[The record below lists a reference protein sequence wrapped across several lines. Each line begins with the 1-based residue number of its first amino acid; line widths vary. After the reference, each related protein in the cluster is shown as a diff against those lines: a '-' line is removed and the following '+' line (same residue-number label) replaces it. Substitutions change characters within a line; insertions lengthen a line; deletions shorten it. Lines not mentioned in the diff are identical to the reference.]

1 MALINLS
8 NAYLGFGDHPL
19 LDHTELHIE
28 QGERVCLV
36 GRNGAGKST
45 LMKVLAGEV
54 QLDDG
59 KLIFE
64 KDIVVTRL
72 EQDPPRHI
80 EDTVFDYVAE
90 GIAHLADLLK
100 QYHHISQQM
109 LTDYSDTLMS
119 QLSQVQA
126 QLEHANGWQFENRI
140 QDTLKLLELDPEKRL
155 CELSGGWVRRAALA
169 RALVADPDVLL
180 LDEPTNHLDVDTI
193 AWLENLLL
201 EFKGSII
208 FISHDRAF
216 IRKMATRIV
225 DLDRGKLVSYPS
237 NYDVYLET
245 KAEDLRVEALQN
257 ELFDKKLAQE
267 EVWIRQ
273 GIKARR
279 TRNEGRVRALKAL
292 REERKARR
300 EVQGTVKIQLDQ
312 TARSGKIVFEVEN
325 ASYEVAGKTLL
336 KNFSTTILRGDKI
349 AFIGANGIGKTTLIK
364 LLLGEIQPTAGTVRC
379 GTKLEVA
386 YFDQYRAELDP
397 EKTVMDN
404 VADGKQ
410 DIEVNGVKR
419 HVLGYLQD
427 FLFPPKRAMTP
438 VKALSGGE
446 RNRLLLAKLLLKPN
460 NLLILDEPTNDLDV
474 ETLELLEEM
483 LADYQGTLII
493 VSHDRQFIDNTATE
507 CYIFEGEGVVNKYIG
522 GYHDAKQ
529 QQENYFASKAPY
541 RPSDTS
547 PRKQGEGSGALQKN
561 VEKAP
566 LVESENAPLR
576 PADTSSRK
584 QGEGKKVKLSY
595 KEQRELE
602 ALPEKMEQLEAEI
615 EALQA
620 EVNSADFFAKDPSYT
635 QTQLQKLADTEM
647 ALEQAFERW
656 EELENIKNGIC

>member
-1 MALINLS
+1 MALLNLS

-28 QGERVCLV
+28 PTERVCLV

-45 LMKVLAGEV
+45 LMKVLAGEI

-59 KLIFE
+59 KLTLE

-72 EQDPPRHI
+72 EQDPPRHVQ
-80 EDTVFDYVAE
+80 ESVFDYVAE
-90 GIAHLADLLK
+90 GIAHLSDLLK

-109 LTDYSDTLMS
+109 QTDYSDELLTK
-119 QLSQVQA
+119 LSHIQA
-126 QLEHANGWQFENRI
+126 QLEHNNGWQFENRI
-140 QDTLKLLELDPEKRL
+140 QDTLKLLELDPDKKL

-169 RALVADPDVLL
+169 RALVADPDILL
-180 LDEPTNHLDVDTI
+180 LDEPTNHLDVEAIT
-193 AWLENLLL
+193 WLEDLLL
-201 EFKGSII
+201 NFKGSII
-208 FISHDRAF
+208 FISHDRSF

-237 NYDVYLET
+237 NYDLYLET
-245 KAEDLRVEALQN
+245 KAEDLRVEELQN
-257 ELFDKKLAQE
+257 ALFDKKLAQE

-279 TRNEGRVRALKAL
+279 TRNEGRVRALKKL
-292 REERKARR
+292 REERRNRR
-300 EVQGTVKIQLDQ
+300 EVQGSAKIQIDQ
-312 TARSGKIVFEVEN
+312 STRSGKIVFDIEN
-325 ASYEVAGKTLL
+325 ASYKVAGKTLL
-336 KNFSTTILRGDKI
+336 KNFSATIQRGDKI
-349 AFIGANGIGKTTLIK
+349 ALVGANGCGKTTFIK
-364 LLLGEIQPTAGTVRC
+364 LLLGELQPTSGTIHC

-386 YFDQYRAELDP
+386 YFDQYRAELDL

-474 ETLELLEEM
+474 ETLELLEE
-483 LADYQGTLII
+483 LLTDYQGTLII
-493 VSHDRQFIDNTATE
+493 VSHDRQFIDNTVEE
-507 CYIFEGEGVVNKYIG
+507 CFFFEGDGVVNKYIG
-522 GYHDAKQ
+522 GYFDAKQ
-529 QQENYFASKAPY
+529 QQIQYHATLAAHSQNVKKNEPLAIEPVKA
-541 RPSDTS
+541 
-547 PRKQGEGSGALQKN
+547 
-561 VEKAP
+561 EKPKA
-566 LVESENAPLR
+566 E
-576 PADTSSRK
+576 
-584 QGEGKKVKLSY
+584 QKKVKLSY

-602 ALPEKMEQLEAEI
+602 ALPAQMEALEAEM
-615 EALQA
+615 EALQS
-620 EVNSADFFAKDPSYT
+620 EVNSADFFSKEASYT
-635 QTQLQKLADTEM
+635 QAQLQKLAEAEM

-656 EELENIKNGIC
+656 EQLENIKNGNL

>member
-1 MALINLS
+1 MALLNLS

-28 QGERVCLV
+28 PNERVCLV

-45 LMKVLAGEV
+45 LMKVLAGEI

-59 KLIFE
+59 KLTLE

-72 EQDPPRHI
+72 EQDPPRHVQ
-80 EDTVFDYVAE
+80 ESVFDYVAE
-90 GIAHLADLLK
+90 GIAHLSDLLK

-109 LTDYSDTLMS
+109 QTDYSDELLTK
-119 QLSQVQA
+119 LSHIQA
-126 QLEHANGWQFENRI
+126 QLEHTNGWQFENRI
-140 QDTLKLLELDPEKRL
+140 QDTLKLLELDPDKKL

-169 RALVADPDVLL
+169 RALVADPDILL
-180 LDEPTNHLDVDTI
+180 LDEPTNHLDVEAIT
-193 AWLENLLL
+193 WLEDLLL
-201 EFKGSII
+201 NFKGSII
-208 FISHDRAF
+208 FISHDRSF

-237 NYDVYLET
+237 NYDLYLET
-245 KAEDLRVEALQN
+245 KAEDLRVEELQN
-257 ELFDKKLAQE
+257 ALFDKKLAQE

-279 TRNEGRVRALKAL
+279 TRNEGRVRALKKL
-292 REERKARR
+292 REERRNRR
-300 EVQGTVKIQLDQ
+300 EVQGSAKIQIDQ
-312 TARSGKIVFEVEN
+312 STRSGKIVFDIEN

-336 KNFSTTILRGDKI
+336 KNFSATIQRGDKI
-349 AFIGANGIGKTTLIK
+349 ALVGANGCGKTTFIK
-364 LLLGEIQPTAGTVRC
+364 LLLGELQPTSGTIHC

-386 YFDQYRAELDP
+386 YFDQYRAELDL

-474 ETLELLEEM
+474 ETLELLEE
-483 LADYQGTLII
+483 LLTDYQGTLII
-493 VSHDRQFIDNTATE
+493 VSHDRQFIDNTVEE
-507 CYIFEGEGVVNKYIG
+507 CFFFEGDGVVNKYIG
-522 GYHDAKQ
+522 GYFDAKQ
-529 QQENYFASKAPY
+529 QQIQYHASLTANSQNVKKNEPLAIEPVKA
-541 RPSDTS
+541 
-547 PRKQGEGSGALQKN
+547 
-561 VEKAP
+561 EKPKA
-566 LVESENAPLR
+566 E
-576 PADTSSRK
+576 
-584 QGEGKKVKLSY
+584 QKKVKLSY

-602 ALPEKMEQLEAEI
+602 ALPAQMEALEAEM
-615 EALQA
+615 EALQT
-620 EVNSADFFAKDPSYT
+620 EVNSADFFSKEASYT
-635 QTQLQKLADTEM
+635 QAQLQKLAEAEM

-656 EELENIKNGIC
+656 EQLENIKNGNL

>member
-1 MALINLS
+1 MALLNLS
-8 NAYLGFGDHPL
+8 NAYLGFGDFPL

-28 QGERVCLV
+28 PNERVCLV

-64 KDIVVTRL
+64 KDIIVTRL

-80 EDTVFDYVAE
+80 QETVFEYVSE
-90 GIAHLADLLK
+90 GIVHLSDLLK

-109 LTDYSDTLMS
+109 LTNYSDELLAK
-119 QLSQVQA
+119 LSQVQA
-126 QLEHANGWQFENRI
+126 QLEHNNGWQFENRI
-140 QDTLKLLELDPEKRL
+140 QDTLKLLELDPDKKL

-169 RALVADPDVLL
+169 RALVADPDILL
-180 LDEPTNHLDVDTI
+180 LDEPTNHLDVEAIT
-193 AWLENLLL
+193 WLEDLLL
-201 EFKGSII
+201 NFKGSII
-208 FISHDRAF
+208 FISHDRSF

-225 DLDRGKLVSYPS
+225 DLDRGKLVSYPG
-237 NYDVYLET
+237 NYDLYLET

-279 TRNEGRVRALKAL
+279 TRNEGRVRALKKL
-292 REERKARR
+292 REERRNRR
-300 EVQGTVKIQLDQ
+300 EVQGKAKIQLDT
-312 TARSGKIVFEVEN
+312 TARSGKIVFEIEH
-325 ASYEVAGKTLL
+325 ASYEVEGKTLL
-336 KNFSTTILRGDKI
+336 KDFSATIQRGDKI
-349 AFIGANGIGKTTLIK
+349 ALVGPNGCGKTTFIK
-364 LLLGEIQPTAGTVRC
+364 LLLGELQPTSGTIRC
-379 GTKLEVA
+379 GTKLDVA
-386 YFDQYRAELDP
+386 YFDQYRAELDL

-474 ETLELLEEM
+474 ETLELLEEL
-483 LADYQGTLII
+483 LADYQGTLLI
-493 VSHDRQFIDNTATE
+493 VSHDRQFIDNTVEE
-507 CYIFEGEGVVNKYIG
+507 CFFFEGSGVLNQYIG
-522 GYHDAKQ
+522 GYFDAKQ
-529 QQENYFASKAPY
+529 QQENYHASQAVQ
-541 RPSDTS
+541 S
-547 PRKQGEGSGALQKN
+547 QNQKKN
-561 VEKAP
+561 EP
-566 LVESENAPLR
+566 LVGE
-576 PADTSSRK
+576 PAK
-584 QGEGKKVKLSY
+584 QEKPKAETKKVKLSY

-602 ALPEKMEQLEAEI
+602 ELPAKMEALEADI
-615 EALQA
+615 EALQT
-620 EVNSADFFAKDPSYT
+620 EVNSADFFSKEVAYT
-635 QTQLQKLADTEM
+635 QEKLQALAEKE
-647 ALEQAFERW
+647 AELEQAFERW
-656 EELENIKNGIC
+656 EMLENIKNGNV

>member
-1 MALINLS
+1 MALLNLS

-28 QGERVCLV
+28 PNERVCLV

-45 LMKVLAGEV
+45 LMKVLAGEI

-59 KLIFE
+59 KLTLE

-72 EQDPPRHI
+72 EQDPPRHVQ
-80 EDTVFDYVAE
+80 ESVFDYVAE
-90 GIAHLADLLK
+90 GIAHLSDLLK

-109 LTDYSDTLMS
+109 QTDYSDELLTK
-119 QLSQVQA
+119 LSHIQA
-126 QLEHANGWQFENRI
+126 QLEHNNGWQFENRI
-140 QDTLKLLELDPEKRL
+140 QDTLKLLELDPDKKL

-169 RALVADPDVLL
+169 RALVADPDILL
-180 LDEPTNHLDVDTI
+180 LDEPTNHLDVEAIT
-193 AWLENLLL
+193 WLEDLLL
-201 EFKGSII
+201 NFKGSII
-208 FISHDRAF
+208 FISHDRSF

-237 NYDVYLET
+237 NYDLYLET
-245 KAEDLRVEALQN
+245 KAEDLRVEELQN
-257 ELFDKKLAQE
+257 ALFDKKLAQE

-279 TRNEGRVRALKAL
+279 TRNEGRVRALKKL
-292 REERKARR
+292 REERRNRR
-300 EVQGTVKIQLDQ
+300 EVQGSAKIQIDQ
-312 TARSGKIVFEVEN
+312 STRSGKIVFDIEN

-336 KNFSTTILRGDKI
+336 KNFSATIQRGDKI
-349 AFIGANGIGKTTLIK
+349 ALVGANGCGKTTFIK
-364 LLLGEIQPTAGTVRC
+364 LLLGELQPTSGTIHC

-386 YFDQYRAELDP
+386 YFDQYRAELDL
-397 EKTVMDN
+397 EKTVMDK

-474 ETLELLEEM
+474 ETLELLEE
-483 LADYQGTLII
+483 LLTDYQGTLII
-493 VSHDRQFIDNTATE
+493 VSHDRQFIDNTVEE
-507 CYIFEGEGVVNKYIG
+507 CFFFEGDGVVNKYIG
-522 GYHDAKQ
+522 GYFDAKQ
-529 QQENYFASKAPY
+529 QQIQYHASLAAHSQNVKKNEPLAIEPVKA
-541 RPSDTS
+541 
-547 PRKQGEGSGALQKN
+547 
-561 VEKAP
+561 EKPKA
-566 LVESENAPLR
+566 E
-576 PADTSSRK
+576 
-584 QGEGKKVKLSY
+584 QKKVKLSY

-602 ALPEKMEQLEAEI
+602 ALPAQMEALEAEM
-615 EALQA
+615 EALQT
-620 EVNSADFFAKDPSYT
+620 EVNSADFFSKEASYT
-635 QTQLQKLADTEM
+635 QAQLQKLAEAEM

-656 EELENIKNGIC
+656 EQLENIKNGNL